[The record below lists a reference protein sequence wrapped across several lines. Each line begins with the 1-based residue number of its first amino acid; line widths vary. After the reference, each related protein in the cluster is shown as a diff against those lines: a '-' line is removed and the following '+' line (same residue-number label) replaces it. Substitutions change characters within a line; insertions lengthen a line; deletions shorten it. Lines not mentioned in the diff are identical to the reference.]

1 MLHILSCRQIFIK
14 NESAADCI
22 ARYIDMTTFD
32 TKVFKF
38 ACSFWVIFFFV
49 YTNAFCKQTSSK
61 NTQTMK
67 YIPRVNDFCFNYYNG
82 YISKIRI
89 GFWCERILLSSTNWQ
104 CEDVNSI
111 LLSFEPNQ
119 IIIPMKI
126 NIGFRLGD
134 CVCLYVLLAIF
145 DACYFAI
152 SVYFPKS
159 LPITIIHFQ
168 AIVFRREVQIS
179 PNPFW
184 YLRVFGWN
192 ANCSRM
198 TLVYEAMRCDSSQ
211 FHNIRSELKFCLS

>member
-1 MLHILSCRQIFIK
+1 MSTNFHRKWECSGLHSALYWYDYIRYKSIQI
-14 NESAADCI
+14 C
-22 ARYIDMTTFD
+22 
-32 TKVFKF
+32 VFF
-38 ACSFWVIFFFV
+38 LALIFFFV
-49 YTNAFCKQTSSK
+49 YRNAFCKQTSSK

-82 YISKIRI
+82 YISQIRI
-89 GFWCERILLSSTNWQ
+89 GFWCERILLSSTNCQ

-119 IIIPMKI
+119 IIIAMKI

-152 SVYFPKS
+152 SVYFLKS

-168 AIVFRREVQIS
+168 AIVFRKERFKLVRI
-179 PNPFW
+179 PFW

-192 ANCSRM
+192 AKCSRM
-198 TLVYEAMRCDSSQ
+198 ILVFDAIQVNSIA
-211 FHNIRSELKFCLS
+211 FAAN

>member
-1 MLHILSCRQIFIK
+1 MARSDLNEVPTLIENEHCTIDDRFLLSHEKMVLHQLIQANKSEFVCHKYKRKCVGVANAVSLGFIRKTFRINKRKKESIVLHILSCRQIFIK

-89 GFWCERILLSSTNWQ
+89 GFWCERI
-104 CEDVNSI
+104 
-111 LLSFEPNQ
+111 
-119 IIIPMKI
+119 
-126 NIGFRLGD
+126 
-134 CVCLYVLLAIF
+134 
-145 DACYFAI
+145 
-152 SVYFPKS
+152 
-159 LPITIIHFQ
+159 
-168 AIVFRREVQIS
+168 
-179 PNPFW
+179 
-184 YLRVFGWN
+184 
-192 ANCSRM
+192 
-198 TLVYEAMRCDSSQ
+198 
-211 FHNIRSELKFCLS
+211 